1 MSTRSIVRIV
11 PKNTK
16 TQHDNQLAAP
26 RLWLAR
32 HRLKTL
38 LLAVVS
44 VILTTAC
51 ASKEERAAQ
60 MAERTQQVEAA
71 LQKQHYK
78 IDIQTMTPR
87 QGGSRQ
93 VSYGFSLQ
101 VKGDTLVSYLPY
113 FGRAYSVP
121 YAGTGKGLNFTERI
135 REYAVERARKGQ
147 TLIRLRVQNEEDNY
161 LFTILVFDSGE
172 ADIDLQPRERESIR
186 YSGEL
191 SFDD

>member
-1 MSTRSIVRIV
+1 MKSHFKSM
-11 PKNTK
+11 
-16 TQHDNQLAAP
+16 
-26 RLWLAR
+26 
-32 HRLKTL
+32 
-38 LLAVVS
+38 LLAVVLMA
-44 VILTTAC
+44 LTAAC
-51 ASKEERAAQ
+51 ATKEERAAQ
-60 MAERTQQVEAA
+60 LAERVRQVETA
-71 LQKQHYK
+71 LHEQHYK

-87 QGGSRQ
+87 RGGSRQ
-93 VSYGFSLQ
+93 VSYGFSLE

-161 LFTILVFDSGE
+161 LFTLRVYDSGE
-172 ADIDLQPRERESIR
+172 AEIDLQPRERESIR

-191 SFDD
+191 TFAE